1 MSDVAATVNP
11 PVGRGG
17 LAEALRSVGLDRG
30 ALAYVHISLDALGGR
45 QGLGLEA
52 PAGSGVLDLLREVV
66 GPEGTLVLPTYT
78 FSFCRG
84 EIFDPARTPTAGGP
98 WSRSVSA
105 LEEFRALPGAV
116 RSRDPIHSVAA
127 VGPRAASLVDGLAPT
142 CFGQGSIH
150 DRLKGLGGKICMIGA
165 PLEEATFRHH
175 AEELVG
181 VPFRFHKLFTGMI
194 RDGES
199 LSKEGWMY
207 YVRIMAENGYPDGR
221 KLEELARHEGVVRS
235 AGVGRGEVLVVDAR
249 EYCDLVVDALRKDR
263 WFTARGPAGDPVALE
278 AARIGTKPPVVS
290 LAAGASM
297 EEMIHALWKL
307 PRDLVSDGYDAALA
321 ALAGQVPLET
331 HQYRTGLECWSWIVP
346 EKWTCREAF
355 LETVGGERVFSYA
368 DNPLHVVSYSL
379 PFEGEVSRATL
390 LEHLHVHPRLEAAVP
405 FIFKYYERDWGL
417 CCSRE
422 VRASLTDE
430 RYRVVIRSEFSYGT
444 LKVGEVVV
452 PGASEESVVLC
463 AHLCHP
469 AMVNDDLSGVVVGVD
484 VMRRLLAGPPRR
496 YTYRLL
502 IVPETIGSI
511 AHLSQHPELVHGL
524 RGGLFLEMLG
534 RAHPHALQLS
544 FAGNSEVDQC
554 FGHALRAHDPAG
566 WTAPFRSLMGNDE
579 RQFNAPGVRVPMLS
593 LIRQLPPSHPDC
605 PYREYHSSEDT
616 PDLVPSGCLE
626 ESRDLVLRMLDT
638 LEENVRPRH
647 RFPGEMFCS
656 RFGVHIDP
664 YRNPEGNKAL
674 FDILFLIDGT
684 RSIADIATA
693 CGISFDAARQTVD
706 ELHRRRVVEI

>member
-1 MSDVAATVNP
+1 M
-11 PVGRGG
+11 R
-17 LAEALRSVGLDRG
+17 
-30 ALAYVHISLDALGGR
+30 
-45 QGLGLEA
+45 
-52 PAGSGVLDLLREVV
+52 
-66 GPEGTLVLPTYT
+66 
-78 FSFCRG
+78 
-84 EIFDPARTPTAGGP
+84 
-98 WSRSVSA
+98 
-105 LEEFRALPGAV
+105 
-116 RSRDPIHSVAA
+116 
-127 VGPRAASLVDGLAPT
+127 
-142 CFGQGSIH
+142 
-150 DRLKGLGGKICMIGA
+150 
-165 PLEEATFRHH
+165 
-175 AEELVG
+175 
-181 VPFRFHKLFTGMI
+181 
-194 RDGES
+194 
-199 LSKEGWMY
+199 
-207 YVRIMAENGYPDGR
+207 
-221 KLEELARHEGVVRS
+221 
-235 AGVGRGEVLVVDAR
+235 
-249 EYCDLVVDALRKDR
+249 
-263 WFTARGPAGDPVALE
+263 
-278 AARIGTKPPVVS
+278 
-290 LAAGASM
+290 
-297 EEMIHALWKL
+297 EMIDALWKL
-307 PRDLVSDGYDAALA
+307 PRDIVSDGYDAALT
-321 ALAGQVPLET
+321 ALAEQVPLQT

-355 LETVGGERVFSYA
+355 LETVDGDRLFSYA

-390 LEHLHVHPRLEAAVP
+390 FDHLHVHPRLEDAVP

-417 CCSRE
+417 CCSRALRE
-422 VRASLTDE
+422 SLTEE
-430 RYRVVIRSEFSYGT
+430 RYRVVIRSDFSYGT

-452 PGASEESVVLC
+452 PGASAESVVLC

-511 AHLSQHPELVHGL
+511 AHLSQHPELLPML

-544 FAGNSEVDQC
+544 FAGNSELDQC
-554 FGHALRAHDPAG
+554 FRHALRAQDPAG

-593 LIRQLPPSHPDC
+593 LIRQLPSNHPDS

-616 PDLVPSGCLE
+616 PDAVPTGCLE

-638 LEENVRPRH
+638 LEQNVRPQP
-647 RFPGEMFCS
+647 RFPGEVFCS
-656 RFGVHIDP
+656 RFGIHIDP

-693 CGISFDAARQTVD
+693 CGISFEAVRQTVN
-706 ELHRRRVVEI
+706 ELHHRRVVEI